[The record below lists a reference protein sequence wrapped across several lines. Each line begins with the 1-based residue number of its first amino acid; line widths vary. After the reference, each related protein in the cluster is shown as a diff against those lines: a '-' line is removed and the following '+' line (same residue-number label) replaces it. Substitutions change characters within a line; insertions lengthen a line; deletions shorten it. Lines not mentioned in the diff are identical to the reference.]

1 MALDPLNPL
10 RRDADRI
17 SRAISG
23 NPGNELEIHR
33 YHGLIVQVGEA
44 QVKTVTL
51 PDWGLD
57 FVEFSEGEARKY
69 RDALMRAR
77 VKIRKVTSRR
87 VYFEE

>member
-1 MALDPLNPL
+1 M
-10 RRDADRI
+10 
-17 SRAISG
+17 SG
-23 NPGNELEIHR
+23 NPGNELEIQR
-33 YHGLIVQVGEA
+33 YHGQIVQVGEA
-44 QVKTVTL
+44 QVRTVTL

-57 FVEFSEGEARKY
+57 FVEFNEGEARKY